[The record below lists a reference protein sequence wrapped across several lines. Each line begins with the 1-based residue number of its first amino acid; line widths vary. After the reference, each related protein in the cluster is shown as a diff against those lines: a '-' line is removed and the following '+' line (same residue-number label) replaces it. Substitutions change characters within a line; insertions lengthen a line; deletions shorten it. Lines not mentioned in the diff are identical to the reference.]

1 MLFVFIFYRYQSIG
15 GGCWVV
21 PYLDWICFKPG
32 EQSLQGDLVLIHFQ
46 LLFQSLE
53 LLITAVITP
62 QAHQR
67 ALLLQRCKRLGVQS
81 AGRQARKS
89 DGCLTSF
96 HRAIRLIAWVDLAN
110 GRTRRKS
117 PGKNKELLV
126 YILAVYATPT
136 YCKFTEIT
144 QINAKMKTPNR
155 KTKCEP
161 SKHFPR
167 RWIPL

>member
-1 MLFVFIFYRYQSIG
+1 MRQPLFDNNKNTRQIMLFVFIFYRYQSIG

-21 PYLDWICFKPG
+21 PYLDWIRFEPG

-89 DGCLTSF
+89 DGCLASF
-96 HRAIRLIAWVDLAN
+96 HSTVGLIARVDLAN
-110 GRTRRKS
+110 GRTRTRRKS
-117 PGKNKELLV
+117 PAFKRGK
-126 YILAVYATPT
+126 
-136 YCKFTEIT
+136 
-144 QINAKMKTPNR
+144 
-155 KTKCEP
+155 KC
-161 SKHFPR
+161 
-167 RWIPL
+167 